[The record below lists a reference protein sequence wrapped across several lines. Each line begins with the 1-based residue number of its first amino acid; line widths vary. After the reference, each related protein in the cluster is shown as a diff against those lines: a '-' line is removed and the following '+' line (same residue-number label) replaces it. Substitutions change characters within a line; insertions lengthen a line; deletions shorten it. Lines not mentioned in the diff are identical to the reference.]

1 MSKNGTQLYRMV
13 MTELE
18 DRRLERGWPAWMLD
32 DKAGVQDGYSQ
43 KMVHVDTPSG
53 RQAGWQTVDLLMQAL
68 FPNGYRIKIIPENR
82 GCFDASRQEAAL
94 AAYAAFYK
102 GDRVLKDHMKS
113 LRKRARN
120 VGLKAVGKRR
130 RKQIA
135 RAAAI
140 ARWRKP
146 KITEIAG

>member
-68 FPNGYRIKIIPENR
+68 FPNGYQNHTR
-82 GCFDASRQEAAL
+82 
-94 AAYAAFYK
+94 
-102 GDRVLKDHMKS
+102 KS
-113 LRKRARN
+113 WML
-120 VGLKAVGKRR
+120 
-130 RKQIA
+130 
-135 RAAAI
+135 
-140 ARWRKP
+140 
-146 KITEIAG
+146 